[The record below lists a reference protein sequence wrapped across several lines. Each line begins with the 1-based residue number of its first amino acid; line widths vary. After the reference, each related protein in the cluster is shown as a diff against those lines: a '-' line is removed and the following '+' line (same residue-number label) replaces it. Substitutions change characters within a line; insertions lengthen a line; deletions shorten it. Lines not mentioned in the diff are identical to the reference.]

1 MFSKFKDYV
10 SAKWEWLWSL
20 TTIDERAEEFI
31 NELRSKRSKK

>member
-1 MFSKFKDYV
+1 MLSKFKSYV

-31 NELRSKRSKK
+31 NELCSKRSKK